1 MIWLANVSALKT
13 VLVPFKLLDWG
24 FGAEKLYMQAFGNST
39 CFTKFHS
46 WSDAHESL
54 NQIELKNRDEYN
66 TSKEKYTGKNQYQ
79 NNWSRRTVS
88 DMEDRMVEITA
99 MEQNKEKRMK
109 RLEDFFCLAAFLKW
123 TWCPALVGASTCW
136 ATAGIVFSRWY

>member
-46 WSDAHESL
+46 
-54 NQIELKNRDEYN
+54 
-66 TSKEKYTGKNQYQ
+66 
-79 NNWSRRTVS
+79 
-88 DMEDRMVEITA
+88 
-99 MEQNKEKRMK
+99 
-109 RLEDFFCLAAFLKW
+109 
-123 TWCPALVGASTCW
+123 
-136 ATAGIVFSRWY
+136 